1 MEDRGRFVTIGEAL
15 FSGTQ
20 ASDRGDLLPVRDS
33 EVMQQKLLQH
43 RLANGLV
50 ILGERMPWLE
60 SAAFTMMLPGGT
72 CREPVDRAGLA
83 GLTLELSQRGAG
95 PFSSRDVVE
104 RLDFLGVERSS
115 HVSTFYTTTSMAAM
129 ASVLLPTLDIAASIL
144 LEPHLPE
151 SELEEARQS
160 ALLELASIE
169 DDPAQ
174 KCFKELKQLRFGEV
188 FGRSSLGDES
198 GLHAIELEDCVGYH
212 KRFCKPQSAVLSLAG
227 NFDWEEVVRS
237 IESLFSTWS
246 GASEPELG
254 PVVPRRGSLHL
265 PHDSQQT
272 HIALAYDAVPYN
284 HPEYYRGRGIV
295 GILSDGMSSR
305 LFTEVR
311 EKRGLV
317 YAVSAS
323 SHSLKNCGSVL
334 CYAGT
339 TANRAQ
345 ETLDVTIDTIQAV
358 QNGIDEDELSRLKSR
373 VQTSLVMEQESSSSR
388 SSQIAYDWMYLGRVP
403 SRQEVLDEIHSLS
416 CESLLKHFREH
427 PPRGWTLVTIGP
439 EALEFAH
446 AVST

>member
-1 MEDRGRFVTIGEAL
+1 
-15 FSGTQ
+15 
-20 ASDRGDLLPVRDS
+20 
-33 EVMQQKLLQH
+33 MQQKLLQH
-43 RLANGLV
+43 RLSNGLV

-60 SAAFTMMLPGGT
+60 SVAFTFMLPGGT
-72 CREPVDRAGLA
+72 CREPTDRAGLA

-115 HVSTFYTTTSMAAM
+115 HVSTFYTTMSMAAM
-129 ASVLLPTLDIAASIL
+129 SSVLKPTLEIAASIL
-144 LEPHLPE
+144 LAPHFPE
-151 SELEEARQS
+151 TELEEARQS

-174 KCFKELKQLRFGEV
+174 KCFKELKHLRFGEL
-188 FGRSSLGDES
+188 FGRSSLGSEEGLES
-198 GLHAIELEDCVGYH
+198 ILLEDCIH
-212 KRFCKPQSAVLSLAG
+212 FHSEHWKPRGSVLALAG
-227 NFDWEEVVRS
+227 NFDWDEVVRTL
-237 IESLFSTWS
+237 ESLFSTWS
-246 GASEPELG
+246 GDSETEPG
-254 PVVPRRGSLHL
+254 PVVPHRGAIHL

-272 HIALAYDAVPYN
+272 HIALAYDAVPYS

-323 SHSLKNCGSVL
+323 SHSLKGCGSVL

-339 TANRAQ
+339 TSSRAQ
-345 ETLDVTIDTIQAV
+345 ETLEVTIETIRAV
-358 QNGIDEDELSRLKSR
+358 AQGVHEDELSRLKSR

-388 SSQIAYDWMYLGRVP
+388 SSQIAYDWIYLGRVP
-403 SRQEVLDEIHSLS
+403 ARQEVLDEIHALT
-416 CESLLKHFREH
+416 CDSLLKHFQDY

-439 EALEFAH
+439 EALEFSD

>member
-1 MEDRGRFVTIGEAL
+1 
-15 FSGTQ
+15 
-20 ASDRGDLLPVRDS
+20 
-33 EVMQQKLLQH
+33 MQQRLLQH
-43 RLANGLV
+43 RLPNGLV

-60 SAAFTMMLPGGT
+60 SVAFTFMLPGGT
-72 CREPVDRAGLA
+72 CREPTDRIGLA
-83 GLTLELSQRGAG
+83 GLTLELLQRGAG
-95 PFSSRDVVE
+95 PFSSREVVE
-104 RLDFLGVERSS
+104 RLDFLGVERAS
-115 HVSTFYTTTSMAAM
+115 HVSTFYTTISMAAM
-129 ASVLLPTLDIAASIL
+129 ASVLQPTLEIAAAIL
-144 LEPHLPE
+144 LAPHFPE
-151 SELEEARQS
+151 SELEEARLS

-174 KCFKELKQLRFGEV
+174 KCFKELKQLRFGEL
-188 FGRSSLGDES
+188 FGRSSLGSED
-198 GLHAIELEDCVGYH
+198 GLEAVELKDCTRFH
-212 KRFCKPQSAVLSLAG
+212 SDFCKPGGAVMALAG
-227 NFDWEEVVRS
+227 NFDWDVVVRS
-237 IESLFSTWS
+237 LEALLSTWS
-246 GASEPELG
+246 GSPAAEPG
-254 PVVPRRGSLHL
+254 PVVPHCGTLHL

-339 TANRAQ
+339 TSNRAQ
-345 ETLDVTIDTIQAV
+345 ETLEVTIDTIRALEK
-358 QNGIDEDELSRLKSR
+358 GIDQDELFRLKSR

-403 SRQEVLDEIHSLS
+403 TRQEVLEEIHALT
-416 CESLLKHFREH
+416 CESLLNHFQQH
-427 PPRGWTLVTIGP
+427 PPQGWTLVTIGP
-439 EALEFAH
+439 EALEFSD

>member
-1 MEDRGRFVTIGEAL
+1 
-15 FSGTQ
+15 
-20 ASDRGDLLPVRDS
+20 
-33 EVMQQKLLQH
+33 MQQKLLQH

-60 SAAFTMMLPGGT
+60 SAAFTLMLPGGT
-72 CREPVDRAGLA
+72 CREPVGREGLA

-95 PFSSRDVVE
+95 SLSSREIVE

-115 HVSTFYTTTSMAAM
+115 HVSSFYTTISMASM
-129 ASVLLPTLDIAASIL
+129 ASVLVPTLEVAASIL
-144 LEPHLPE
+144 LAPHFPE

-160 ALLELASIE
+160 ALLELASID

-174 KCFKELKQLRFGEV
+174 KCFKELKQLRFGDV
-188 FGRSSLGDES
+188 FGRSSLGSVE
-198 GLHAIELEDCVGYH
+198 GLEAIELEECV
-212 KRFCKPQSAVLSLAG
+212 RFHSQFCLPDGAVLALAG
-227 NFDWEEVVRS
+227 NFDWDAVLAS
-237 IESLFSTWS
+237 IESLLGSWS
-246 GASEPELG
+246 GRPAPEPG
-254 PVVPRRGSLHL
+254 PVSPRCGTTHL

-284 HPEYYRGRGIV
+284 DPEYYRGRGIV
-295 GILSDGMSSR
+295 SILSDGMSSR

-339 TANRAQ
+339 TSNRAQ
-345 ETLDVTIDTIQAV
+345 ETLEVTVETIRAV
-358 QNGIDEDELSRLKSR
+358 GQGIEPDELSRLKSR
-373 VQTSLVMEQESSSSR
+373 VQTSLVMEQESSTAR

-403 SRQEVLDEIHSLS
+403 SRQEVLDEIHGLT
-416 CESLLKHFREH
+416 CESLVQHFHRH

-439 EALEFAH
+439 EALEFDH
-446 AVST
+446 AVSP

>member
-1 MEDRGRFVTIGEAL
+1 
-15 FSGTQ
+15 
-20 ASDRGDLLPVRDS
+20 
-33 EVMQQKLLQH
+33 MQQKLFEH

-60 SAAFTMMLPGGT
+60 SAAFTFMLPGGT
-72 CREPVDRAGLA
+72 CREPERLAGLA

-95 PFSSRDVVE
+95 PLSSREVVE

-115 HVSTFYTTTSMAAM
+115 HVSTFYTTMSMAGM
-129 ASVLLPTLDIAASIL
+129 ASVLRPTLEIAASIL
-144 LEPHLPE
+144 LAPHFPE
-151 SELEEARQS
+151 AELEEARQS

-174 KCFKELKQLRFGEV
+174 KCFKELKQLRFGEL
-188 FGRSSLGDES
+188 FGRSSLGSEE
-198 GLHAIELEDCVGYH
+198 GLNAVELEDCVRFH
-212 KRFCKPQSAVLSLAG
+212 TTFCKPRGAVLALAG
-227 NFDWEEVVRS
+227 NFDWDEVVRN
-237 IESLFSTWS
+237 IESFFSTWS
-246 GASEPELG
+246 GASDPEPG
-254 PVVPRRGSLHL
+254 PVVPHRGAVHL

-339 TANRAQ
+339 TSNRAQ
-345 ETLDVTIDTIQAV
+345 ETLEVTIDTIQAIR
-358 QNGIDEDELSRLKSR
+358 NGIEKDELSRLKSR

-403 SRQEVLDEIHSLS
+403 TRQEVLEEIHSLT
-416 CESLLKHFREH
+416 CESLLKHFYEH

-439 EALEFAH
+439 QALEFSH